1 MRSERVGL
9 IARKELLDTLRDR
22 RTLFVALILPLL
34 LYPALLL
41 GLTQVIGAT
50 KRNLQE
56 EKQRVLVDGLDAD
69 PELAEALEEGLELK
83 TLDNAA
89 EMRAT
94 LRIIADSIADV
105 DEDTPAEDIDAWRR
119 EMRGILAQ
127 NDVVGVLFA
136 RLEGGAEVPAARNE
150 AMLLFD
156 ATNDESR
163 AARRKVRAAL
173 HEYSERER
181 ERAKELYSD
190 QRPLLEFMVHPID
203 VSTVEVASSQQKG
216 AYSFAPMLAL
226 LIVLMCLTG
235 AFYPAV
241 DLVAGEKERGT
252 METLLV
258 APVTRTDIVLG
269 KFLAVWVVAVVTALL
284 NLGVMGL
291 TFSKLAGMM
300 PGSGIAFTMPAGALA
315 AVTLIL
321 IPTAALFAAVALAA
335 SSFATSYKEGQHY
348 LSPIFLV
355 VMPLAMV
362 AMLPNV
368 ELGPT
373 LALVPVANVVL
384 LVKAMLLGGEG
395 ARWALVA
402 ILAMAFYA
410 ALALWV
416 TVSLFKRESVLFRSG
431 AGKGHD
437 ATSLEAKRLGLPTES
452 QGVLVFFVVLAFMF
466 FLSGGTLPTDLWGV
480 AKIFLIS
487 QVVAVLLPT
496 LLAARFMK
504 VDLKRTFRI
513 APLAPAAVPAIMC
526 GALSTLVL
534 VVGAQ
539 MRLMPA
545 PEAEGFT
552 QVVGMLAKA
561 PVAVMLLLLAVLP
574 PVCEELLCRGFL
586 LSSLKTR
593 FGAVRA
599 VALTALL
606 FGLLHLDAS
615 RIPATAAAGVVLG
628 TVAILTRSIF
638 GSILFHSVYNAV
650 LALALHFPDL
660 ARGLENLGGIAFALA
675 GVGLTLSLWF
685 LHRLARPSESDGDSI
700 APPVP

>member
-1 MRSERVGL
+1 MRSHVGL

-22 RTLFVALILPLL
+22 RTLFVALVLPLL

-50 KRNLQE
+50 KRNLEE
-56 EKQRVLVDGLDAD
+56 EKQSVLVDGLDAD
-69 PELAEALEEGLELK
+69 PELAEALAEGLELK
-83 TLDNAA
+83 SLDHAA
-89 EMRAT
+89 ELRAR
-94 LRIIADSIADV
+94 LRSIADGISAM
-105 DEDTPAEDIDAWRR
+105 DEEASDAEVEERR
-119 EMRGILAQ
+119 LQVRGILDQ
-127 NDVVGVLFA
+127 NDVAGVLFA
-136 RLEGGAEVPAARNE
+136 RLEGGAEMPAARNE
-150 AMLLFD
+150 VMLLFD

-163 AARRKVRAAL
+163 AARMKVRAAL
-173 HEYSERER
+173 RDYAERER
-181 ERAKELYSD
+181 EHAKELYTE

-203 VSTVEVASSQQKG
+203 VRTVEVASSQQKG

-241 DLVAGEKERGT
+241 DLAAGEKERGT

-269 KFLAVWVVAVVTALL
+269 KFVAVWVVAVVTALL

-291 TFSKLAGMM
+291 TFSKLAGML
-300 PGSGIAFTMPAGALA
+300 PGSGVAFSMPAGALA

-395 ARWALVA
+395 ARWAL
-402 ILAMAFYA
+402 LATASMAVYA
-410 ALALWV
+410 GLALMV

-431 AGKGHD
+431 SGKGHD
-437 ATSLEAKRLGLPTES
+437 AVSLEAKRLGLPTES

-480 AKIFLIS
+480 AKIFLVS
-487 QVVAVLLPT
+487 QLVAVLFPT
-496 LLAARFMK
+496 IVAARFMK
-504 VDLKRTFRI
+504 VDFKRTFRI
-513 APLAPAAVPAIMC
+513 APLAPAAVPAILC
-526 GALSTLVL
+526 AALSTLVL
-534 VVGAQ
+534 VIGAQ
-539 MRLMPA
+539 VRWMPT

-552 QVVGMLAKA
+552 EVVGMLAKA

-599 VALTALL
+599 VAMTALL

-615 RIPATAAAGVVLG
+615 RIPATAAAGVMLG

-660 ARGLENLGGIAFALA
+660 ARGLEKLDATAFVLA
-675 GVGLTLSLWF
+675 AVGVTLSIWF
-685 LHRLARPSESDGDSI
+685 LHRLARPSEPEGDSV
-700 APPVP
+700 APVN